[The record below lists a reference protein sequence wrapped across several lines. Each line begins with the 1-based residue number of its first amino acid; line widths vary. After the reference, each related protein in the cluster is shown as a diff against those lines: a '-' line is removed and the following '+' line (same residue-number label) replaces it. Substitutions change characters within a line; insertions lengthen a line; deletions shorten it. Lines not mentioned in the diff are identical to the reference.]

1 MGSYDIIVKTEEIRR
16 RVQEGDYIS
25 AQKILDIMAFKKVKN
40 IADLAFFAD
49 ICIQNEEYD
58 KAMELLYRIYK
69 KSRTRRTLYQM
80 VQASIGKRNIEEA
93 ERYLKEYEELA
104 PNDYSIFIFRF
115 SIDKIKKEP
124 YMVLID
130 SLKKLKNYTYM
141 EKWAYELAKLY
152 YKAGMEKEC
161 IQECSDLILW
171 FGEGSYVEKAKILKA
186 YYSGEV
192 DKDEIIEN
200 LKNRATGRTLMDREE
215 NTDQDNS
222 EILISVNSDQ
232 GKTNQEDDINY
243 VNDGDDGFEELVSIQ
258 LSDKSED
265 RVLEELA
272 ESVGKEVKSF
282 MVNDQEAIIDAR
294 CMGEDAVDIPSLIR
308 NKDNNE
314 DLDRLEKLGKSLDID
329 IYQIFGNFL
338 HVRSIQKQLAKSL
351 DLIMNKYTKS
361 VQMIITG
368 APSSG
373 KTTLARDIAIFLNK
387 TGKLKTSRIA
397 KISAIKLNEIDIGNM
412 KEELRNSCLLIEN
425 ASELKRP
432 TIDKLLELIK
442 HFHGEVAVIFEE
454 NKKNMNRL
462 FRECPKLMELFKNRI
477 HLPSYTEEDY
487 LGFAYSYIIQQNYKL
502 LPSSDKFLKAG
513 LSEIIENSEKEKIL
527 ERISE
532 YVQNAMNLA
541 DLRTGK
547 QLPKL
552 AAEGKLEDIDIL
564 SLLPEDFTNQIT
576 V

>member
-442 HFHGEVAVIFEE
+442 YFHGEVAVIFEE